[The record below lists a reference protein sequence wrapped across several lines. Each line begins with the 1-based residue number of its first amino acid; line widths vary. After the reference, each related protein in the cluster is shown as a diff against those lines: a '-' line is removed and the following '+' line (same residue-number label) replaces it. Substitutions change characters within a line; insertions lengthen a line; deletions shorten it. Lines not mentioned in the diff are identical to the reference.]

1 MTGYQVLWSTSLPK
15 YSPPGT
21 LSYLRPEYSPVEHC
35 KNSTPS
41 FVLGRLQRVKVG
53 WTIGCWNSWHSG
65 VKWAAAAFC
74 NPCLSFEAS
83 IEYRWKIG
91 FLSLSNKKDQLTSIE
106 KISINFLLLL
116 LSFQTTRKQ
125 FSLNF
130 SHFPREKLILNNL
143 SMTQLHLW
151 RVLIVFNW
159 HKLVNYKCNIEA
171 QWGLTLKIYKTFL
184 R

>member
-1 MTGYQVLWSTSLPK
+1 MVCQSCRVIRWTTNYSTPLFAPMTGYQVLWSTSLPK

-21 LSYLRPEYSPVEHC
+21 LSYLHSEYSPREPSKDC
-35 KNSTPS
+35 TPS
-41 FVLGRLQRVKVG
+41 FVLEILQRVKVG
-53 WTIGCWNSWHSG
+53 WTNGCWNSQHSG
-65 VKWAAAAFC
+65 VKWAAAAAFC

-116 LSFQTTRKQ
+116 LSFFTTRKQ

-130 SHFPREKLILNNL
+130 SHYPREKLIPNNL
-143 SMTQLHLW
+143 SMTQLQSW
-151 RVLIVFNW
+151 KGNF
-159 HKLVNYKCNIEA
+159 
-171 QWGLTLKIYKTFL
+171 
-184 R
+184 